1 MLLITNLITLITRK
15 FAMNKLALLAIPAAA
30 ALALAGCSTG
40 TTPPDSPADTRPLI
54 VASTGTYGNIAE
66 VIGGDLV
73 SVTSLITSPDQDPHS
88 YEASAQDQL
97 ALSKAALV
105 IENGGG
111 YDPFIDNLLLASD
124 SKPVVINASEESGLI
139 EDDHDEESAEEDGDD
154 HGHIEGFNEHV
165 WYSFDAID
173 DIAEAIADQLG
184 ALDPANANTYTA
196 NYEVFSAEIARLE
209 ERADALKIDLDGQGA
224 AVTEPVAVYLLD
236 EVGLVN
242 QTPADFTEAIEEGAD
257 VPPLAL
263 QDTLALF
270 TDGRVIVLAYNE
282 QTSSTET
289 EQVRAAADAAGIP
302 VVSFTETLPEG
313 TDYVDWMSANLDAL
327 EIALAP

>member
-15 FAMNKLALLAIPAAA
+15 FTMNKLALLAIPAVA

-54 VASTGTYGNIAE
+54 VASTSTYGNIAE
-66 VIGGDLV
+66 FIGGDLV
-73 SVTSLITSPDQDPHS
+73 SVTSIITSPDQDPHS

-111 YDPFIDNLLLASD
+111 YDPFIENLLLASD
-124 SKPVVINASEESGLI
+124 SKPIVINASEESGLI
-139 EDDHDEESAEEDGDD
+139 EDDHAEENDD
-154 HGHIEGFNEHV
+154 DDADDHIEGFNEHV
-165 WYSFDAID
+165 WYSLDAID
-173 DIAEAIADQLG
+173 DIAEAIADQLA
-184 ALDPANANTYTA
+184 ALDPGNTGTYTA
-196 NYEVFSAEIARLE
+196 NYEVFSGEIARLE
-209 ERADALKIDLDGQGA
+209 QRAEALKIDLHGQGA

-242 QTPADFTEAIEEGAD
+242 QTPADFTEAIEEGTD

-289 EQVRAAADAAGIP
+289 EQVRAAAEAAGIP
-302 VVSFTETLPEG
+302 VVSFTETLPQG
-313 TDYVDWMSANLDAL
+313 TDYIDWMSANLDAL
-327 EIALAP
+327 ETALAP